1 MTADSES
8 CEVYHVSA
16 MCLSAVTPIQSTP
29 GEEPPSP
36 SGCEDVTHLQPQ
48 WPASLLTVHTAE
60 NKQTNKQNSKKKPTH
75 RIKSKACSRKH
86 INKYSRHAD
95 ILTVS
100 SKVISGPALVRPF
113 SAYFGRV

>member
-60 NKQTNKQNSKKKPTH
+60 NKQTNKQNSKKKP
-75 RIKSKACSRKH
+75 KK
-86 INKYSRHAD
+86 N
-95 ILTVS
+95 
-100 SKVISGPALVRPF
+100 PAQD
-113 SAYFGRV
+113 

>member
-60 NKQTNKQNSKKKPTH
+60 NKQTNKQNSKNKNTQDKKQSLLQKTH
-75 RIKSKACSRKH
+75 QQIQQTC
-86 INKYSRHAD
+86 
-95 ILTVS
+95 
-100 SKVISGPALVRPF
+100 
-113 SAYFGRV
+113 